1 MIPGVTTQAP
11 GKRFQAL
18 QIIAMSSPT
27 AVTVGRS
34 RSYPRAIALLTGQAI
49 TPGRSKA
56 LPKAIGP
63 HIGQVITTTRL
74 KTKVLLPLIGSAL
87 NVATRSVFGKVV
99 SFAQAQLIPSPY
111 ITPASIFG
119 TNLVA
124 WYKADTAVYNDAGTT
139 LATNGQTVQQWND
152 QSGHGYNLSQA
163 TSANRPTLNTAGYN
177 SKPAVVFSSSSATL
191 LATGASAVSL
201 GGTTAAGFAVGQQI
215 TGIGGNARL
224 LDFIATGDSSDTGT
238 AKSGIFIIRA
248 STPSVYTYRGG
259 VGFGSGVGVLV
270 ATNYRMGGVFDG
282 TNQVTYINNVAGTA
296 SAGAGTWGSTGQ
308 IRVGNDPTGGAWNG
322 PCAEIVVVKVA
333 PTVTQLAQLD
343 AYFTTKWGV

>member
-18 QIIAMSSPT
+18 QTITLSSPSVLS
-27 AVTVGRS
+27 AVRS
-34 RSYPRAIALLTGQAI
+34 RSYPRAVALLLGQAI

-56 LPKAIGP
+56 LPLAIGP
-63 HIGQVITTTRL
+63 HIGQAISTVRL

-87 NVATRSVFGKVV
+87 TASPRSIFGKVLT
-99 SFAQAQLIPSPY
+99 FAQSQAIPSPY
-111 ITPASIFG
+111 ITPPSIFG
-119 TNLVA
+119 ADLVA
-124 WYKADTAVYNDAGTT
+124 WYKADTAVYNDAGIT

-152 QSGHGYNLSQA
+152 QSGNGYNLSQA

-177 SKPAVVFSSSSATL
+177 SKPAIIFSSSAATQ

-201 GGTTAAGFAVGQQI
+201 GGTTASGFAVGQQT

-248 STPSVYTYRGG
+248 STPSVYTYRGSI
-259 VGFGSGVGVLV
+259 GFGSGVSVSV

-296 SAGAGTWGSTGQ
+296 SAGGGTWGTTGQ

-343 AYFTTKWGV
+343 AYFTNKWGT